1 MASKTRGGVRSYSLK
16 SGGVERAPVTA
27 QSTEIISAWL
37 NTQHN
42 AISIDVR
49 AGAAKDGSE
58 DTIVIEVKHTDR
70 EPVKSDRDG
79 VFHRL
84 FHGTF
89 AELVAKLEA

>member
-27 QSTEIISAWL
+27 QSTEIISGWL

-58 DTIVIEVKHTDR
+58 DMVTIEYKPEMVS
-70 EPVKSDRDG
+70 SDRDG
-79 VFHRL
+79 VFKRL

-89 AELVAKLEA
+89 AELVEQLSK